1 MCLAHARPLTAH
13 ARAEQAE
20 NNNAAGWRVEVS
32 TGRGGGGGGRG
43 GGGGGG
49 RGGGGGGGGGGF
61 GRGGGGPPGPPGSSY
76 GRDDRGR
83 DERPAERYG
92 GGGGGGYERGR
103 DERCAHCC
111 RARCDALAHSR
122 ASPDATQRP

>member
-1 MCLAHARPLTAH
+1 MCVVLTVHARQLTAH
-13 ARAEQAE
+13 ARPTQAE

-49 RGGGGGGGGGGF
+49 RSGPPPPFGGGGG
-61 GRGGGGPPGPPGSSY
+61 Y
-76 GRDDRGR
+76 DRGR

-92 GGGGGGYERGR
+92 SGGGGGGGGGYDRGR
-103 DERCAHCC
+103 DERCAQRCQ
-111 RARCDALAHSR
+111 AR
-122 ASPDATQRP
+122 